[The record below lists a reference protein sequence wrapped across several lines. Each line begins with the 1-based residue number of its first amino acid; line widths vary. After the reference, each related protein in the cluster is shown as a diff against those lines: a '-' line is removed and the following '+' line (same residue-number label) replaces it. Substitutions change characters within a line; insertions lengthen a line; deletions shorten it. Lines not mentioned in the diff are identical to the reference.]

1 MIDLRPLLRPF
12 PLFLV
17 FLFVAVAI
25 VDLVHSLR
33 ETPEPPPVLLR
44 RGMIQFEELNP
55 VIDFRPRPPDPEVV
69 YRPELRLTGRKWSA
83 PEGRGVWM
91 TADGAA
97 LELAVAAGGHRVM
110 ILDCRPAAAGQSIR
124 SLVVTI
130 NDRGGG
136 AVDLTKGWGRY
147 RVDLP
152 ANAVRAGNN
161 RIVFGLPD
169 VKGAPTLRPHLLV
182 RRLGFF
188 FDESV
193 RDRAVLRERPVSVD
207 FEEGA
212 VSFFA
217 SGTLE
222 VPFSVDDRI
231 DALKLKYRFR
241 RAGGRAEVVVGRPQ
255 GEGVGRDAD
264 FQRSMSVE
272 RRRGGRIRVP
282 LHGRRG
288 DFVLKI
294 RVDLNPQP
302 AWLDLTSL
310 RLVKENRSAD
320 RPRRRRARP
329 VE

>member
-1 MIDLRPLLRPF
+1 MIDLRRLLRPF
-12 PLFLV
+12 PRFLV

-33 ETPEPPPVLLR
+33 ETPEQPPVLLR

-55 VIDFRPRPPDPEVV
+55 VIDFRPWPPDPEVE

-83 PEGRGVWM
+83 PERRGVWM

-97 LELAVAAGGHRVM
+97 LELAVAEGGHRVM
-110 ILDCRPAAAGQSIR
+110 ILDCRPAGGSQQIR
-124 SLVVTI
+124 DLVVTI
-130 NDRGGG
+130 NDRGCGS
-136 AVDLTKGWGRY
+136 VDLTKGWGRY

-152 ANAVRAGNN
+152 ANALRAGNN

-169 VKGAPTLRPHLLV
+169 VKGAPTLRPHLLM

-188 FDESV
+188 FDEGV
-193 RDRAVLRERPVSVD
+193 RDRAILRKRPMSVD
-207 FEEGA
+207 IAEGA

-231 DALKLKYRFR
+231 DALRLKYRFR
-241 RAGGRAEVVVGRPQ
+241 NAGGRAEVVVGRPQ

-264 FQRSMSVE
+264 FQRSITVD
-272 RRRGGRIRVP
+272 RRRGGRVRIP

-294 RVDLNPQP
+294 RVDLNPRP
-302 AWLDLTSL
+302 AGLDFTSL
-310 RLVKENRSAD
+310 QLVKENRSAD
-320 RPRRRRARP
+320 RPRRRQARP
-329 VE
+329 AE

>member
-1 MIDLRPLLRPF
+1 MDLRPLLRPV
-12 PLFLV
+12 PLILV

-44 RGMIQFEELNP
+44 RGMVQFEELNP
-55 VIDFRPRPPDPEVV
+55 VIDFRPRPPESDVV
-69 YRPELRLTGRKWSA
+69 YRPDPRLTGHRWSA
-83 PEGRGVWM
+83 PERRGVWM
-91 TADGAA
+91 TADGSA

-110 ILDCRPAAAGQSIR
+110 ILDCRPAGGRPSIR

-130 NDRGGG
+130 NDRGCG

-147 RVDLP
+147 RVVLP

-169 VKGAPTLRPHLLV
+169 VSGAPALRPHLLV

-188 FDESV
+188 FDEGV
-193 RDRAVLRERPVSVD
+193 RDRAVFRERPVSVD
-207 FEEGA
+207 ITEGA

-241 RAGGRAEVVVGRPQ
+241 NAGGRAEVIVGRPQ

-264 FQRSMSVE
+264 FQRSMSAE
-272 RRRGGRIRVP
+272 RRRGGRIRIP

-302 AWLDLTSL
+302 ARLDLTSL
-310 RLVKENRSAD
+310 RLVKENRSTD

-329 VE
+329 AE

>member
-1 MIDLRPLLRPF
+1 MDLRPLLRPV
-12 PLFLV
+12 PLILV
-17 FLFVAVAI
+17 FLFAAVAI

-33 ETPEPPPVLLR
+33 VTPEQPPVLLR

-55 VIDFRPRPPDPEVV
+55 VIDFRPRPPESDAVYQPEPRLAGGNWSV
-69 YRPELRLTGRKWSA
+69 PER
-83 PEGRGVWM
+83 RGVWM

-110 ILDCRPAAAGQSIR
+110 ILDCRPAGGGRPIR
-124 SLVVTI
+124 SLEVTI
-130 NDRGGG
+130 NDHGCGT
-136 AVDLTKGWGRY
+136 VDLTKGWGRY

-152 ANAVRAGNN
+152 PDAVRAGNN
-161 RIVFGLPD
+161 RIAFGLPD
-169 VKGAPTLRPHLLV
+169 VNGAPTLRPHLLV

-193 RDRAVLRERPVSVD
+193 SDRAVLRERPVSVD
-207 FEEGA
+207 IAEGA
-212 VSFFA
+212 VSVFA
-217 SGTLE
+217 SGVLE

-231 DALKLKYRFR
+231 DALRLKYQFR

-264 FQRSMSVE
+264 FQRSISVE
-272 RRRGGRIRVP
+272 RRRGGRIRIP

-288 DFVLKI
+288 DFVLRI
-294 RVDLNPQP
+294 RVELNPQP
-302 AWLDLTSL
+302 AWLDFTSL
-310 RLVKENRSAD
+310 RLVKENRSTD

>member
-1 MIDLRPLLRPF
+1 MDLRPLLRPV
-12 PLFLV
+12 PLILV
-17 FLFVAVAI
+17 FLFAAVAI

-33 ETPEPPPVLLR
+33 ETPEQPPVLLR
-44 RGMIQFEELNP
+44 RGIIQFEELNP
-55 VIDFRPRPPDPEVV
+55 VIDFRPRPPESDVV
-69 YRPELRLTGRKWSA
+69 YKPEPSSTGSKWSA
-83 PEGRGVWM
+83 PERQGVWM

-97 LELAVAAGGHRVM
+97 LELAVARGGHRVM
-110 ILDCRPAAAGQSIR
+110 ILDCRPAGGRQPIR
-124 SLVVTI
+124 SLTVTI
-130 NDRGGG
+130 NDRGCGT
-136 AVDLTKGWGRY
+136 VNLTKGWGRY
-147 RVDLP
+147 RVVLP
-152 ANAVRAGNN
+152 ANAMRAGNN

-169 VKGAPTLRPHLLV
+169 ANGAPTLRPHILV

-193 RDRAVLRERPVSVD
+193 RDRAILRERPVSVD
-207 FEEGA
+207 IAEGA

-241 RAGGRAEVVVGRPQ
+241 NAGGRAEVVVGRPQ

-264 FQRSMSVE
+264 FRHSISAE
-272 RRRGGRIRVP
+272 RRRGGRVRIP

-294 RVDLNPQP
+294 RVDLNARP
-302 AWLDLTSL
+302 AGLDLTSL
-310 RLVKENRSAD
+310 QLVKENRSAA
-320 RPRRRRARP
+320 RPRRHRTHPA
-329 VE
+329 E

>member
-1 MIDLRPLLRPF
+1 MDLRPLLRPG
-12 PLFLV
+12 PLILI
-17 FLFVAVAI
+17 FLFAAVAI
-25 VDLVHSLR
+25 VDLVYSLR
-33 ETPEPPPVLLR
+33 ETPDQPPVLLR

-55 VIDFRPRPPDPEVV
+55 VIDFRPRPPESGVV
-69 YRPELRLTGRKWSA
+69 YQPEPRLTGRKWSA
-83 PEGRGVWM
+83 PERRGVWM

-110 ILDCRPAAAGQSIR
+110 ILDCRPAGGRQPIR

-130 NDRGGG
+130 NDRGCGT
-136 AVDLTKGWGRY
+136 VDLTKGWGRY
-147 RVDLP
+147 RVVLP

-161 RIVFGLPD
+161 RIVFGLP
-169 VKGAPTLRPHLLV
+169 VNGAPTLRPHLLV

-188 FDESV
+188 FDERV
-193 RDRAVLRERPVSVD
+193 RDRAVFQERPVSVD
-207 FEEGA
+207 IAEGA
-212 VSFFA
+212 VSVFA
-217 SGTLE
+217 SGVLE

-272 RRRGGRIRVP
+272 RRRGGRIRIP

-310 RLVKENRSAD
+310 QLVKENRSAD